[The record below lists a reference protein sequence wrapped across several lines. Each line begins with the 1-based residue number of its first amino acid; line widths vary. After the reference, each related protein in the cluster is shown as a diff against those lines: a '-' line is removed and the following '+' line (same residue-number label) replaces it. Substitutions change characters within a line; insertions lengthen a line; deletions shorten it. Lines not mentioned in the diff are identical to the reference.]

1 MNHEI
6 IKKVIFDQHNVIK
19 DTVIVDRDIIL
30 EKDANYVLVGLRRAG
45 KTTLLYKRVKD
56 LIKEGVEWEQIIYI
70 NFDDERLLGFKV
82 EDFED
87 ILLVA
92 EELSNKKHYF
102 YFDEIQN
109 IDEWEKFAIRISNQG
124 YKVDITGS
132 NAKMLSKEVETKLG
146 GRYISKEILPYSFK
160 EFLRANSVTKDA
172 YSTKD
177 LAHVNRLINDYFVNG
192 GFPESIAFKNKRE
205 YISSIYQKV
214 LYNDII
220 VHNNVRNE
228 NGIKLMIKKI
238 AESVRQNLSYTKIQ
252 NIITGIGYKISKDI
266 IIDYC
271 SYCKDAFLL
280 FTIENYYASFLD
292 KNSNPKY
299 YFMDNGILNLFLDDK
314 RSSLLEN
321 IVALHLYRSHKESL
335 YYLKGNKVDIDL
347 YLSDTNTAIQVAY
360 SINDGDAYNREVN
373 NLVEFS
379 YSSDKKCKLLIVTY
393 EEERMIN
400 LEGKIIEVIPLKKFL
415 LNYWTKVIINNYIQV
430 YTKTRIQF

>member
-6 IKKVIFDQHNVIK
+6 IKKVIFDQHQVIK
-19 DTVIVDRDIIL
+19 DAVIVDRDIVL

-45 KTTLLYKRVKD
+45 KTTLLYKRVQD
-56 LIKEGVEWEQIIYI
+56 LIKEGVSWNQIIYI
-70 NFDDERLLGFKV
+70 NFDDERLIGFNV
-82 EDFED
+82 NDFD
-87 ILLVA
+87 DVLLVA

-132 NAKMLSKEVETKLG
+132 NAKMLSKEVEAKLG
-146 GRYISKEILPYSFK
+146 GRYISREILPYSFE
-160 EFLRANSVTKDA
+160 EFLRANSVNKDA
-172 YSTKD
+172 YSVKD
-177 LAHVNRLINDYFVNG
+177 LAQINSLLNDYFVNG
-192 GFPESIAFKNKRE
+192 GFPESLSFKNKRE
-205 YISSIYQKV
+205 YVSSIYQKV

-220 VHNNVRNE
+220 VHNDVRNE
-228 NGIKLMIKKI
+228 NGMKLMIKKI
-238 AESVRQNLSYTKIQ
+238 AESVKQDLSYTKIQ

-271 SYCKDAFLL
+271 GYCKDAFLL

-321 IVALHLYRSHKESL
+321 IVALHLYRKHKESL
-335 YYLKGNKVDIDL
+335 YYLKGNKVDIDF
-347 YLSDTNTAIQVAY
+347 YISDTNTAAQVAY

-373 NLVEFS
+373 SLFEFAN
-379 YSSDKKCKLLIVTY
+379 SSDKKCKLLIVTY
-393 EEERMIN
+393 EEERTIN
-400 LEGKIIEVIPLKKFL
+400 IEGKTIEVISLKKFL
-415 LNYWTKVIINNYIQV
+415 LNY
-430 YTKTRIQF
+430 

>member
-6 IKKVIFDQHNVIK
+6 IKKVIFDQHQVIK
-19 DTVIVDRDIIL
+19 DAVIVDRDIAL

-45 KTTLLYKRVKD
+45 KTTLLYKRVQD
-56 LIKEGVEWEQIIYI
+56 LINEGADWNQIIYI
-70 NFDDERLLGFKV
+70 NFDDERLIGFDV
-82 EDFED
+82 NDFDD

-132 NAKMLSKEVETKLG
+132 NAKMLSKEVEAKLG
-146 GRYISKEILPYSFK
+146 GRYISKEILPYSFE
-160 EFLRANSVTKDA
+160 EFLRANSVNKDV
-172 YSTKD
+172 YSVKG
-177 LAHVNRLINDYFVNG
+177 LAQINSLLSDYFVNG
-192 GFPESIAFKNKRE
+192 GFPESLSFKNKRE
-205 YISSIYQKV
+205 YVSSIYQKV

-220 VHNNVRNE
+220 VHNDVRNE
-228 NGIKLMIKKI
+228 NGMKLMIKKI
-238 AESVRQNLSYTKIQ
+238 AESVKQDLSYTKIQ

-266 IIDYC
+266 VIDYC
-271 SYCKDAFLL
+271 GYCKDAFLL

-321 IVALHLYRSHKESL
+321 IVALHLYRKHKESL

-347 YLSDTNTAIQVAY
+347 YISDTNTAVQVAY

-373 NLVEFS
+373 NLVEFAN
-379 YSSDKKCKLLIVTY
+379 SSDKKYKLLIVTY
-393 EEERMIN
+393 EEERTIN

-415 LNYWTKVIINNYIQV
+415 LNY
-430 YTKTRIQF
+430 